1 LQSCLLVFKTFDPK
15 SDKCFERHFMKI
27 RNRGI
32 VAAFA
37 AAALLGTGIAP
48 ALADTKTI
56 NIWMDDQR
64 GAQLSP
70 VWDGSTTIA
79 PGYTVKITTFASRDA
94 MISAWG
100 KATSASGPDMMFD
113 AASSTTDAAK
123 NGKALPIVLSKAQKS
138 ELPAAALGALSYQ
151 GVQYGIP
158 VDVDTTTMYWNTKF
172 GPAPK
177 TFAALAATFQKYKK
191 AGKVTNGVC
200 AGDGTWG
207 ALPVLTALGGGAWGY
222 KADGTPDVSKVLF
235 NSPAFIKNAS
245 ALLVDSKGKGNGL
258 LAWDNC
264 TQNFLDGKTLGMN
277 SGSWKLND
285 VINAGIHYT
294 LQPVPTLD
302 GKGTSHQWSGF
313 GGVFGT
319 SYSKDHGVD
328 LGVKAALSYFASQN
342 GALAYST
349 ATKRPP
355 VNSKINAHLSPDVA
369 GFAAAAK
376 TGLVQENALLGDN
389 AGGANWYDVL
399 SSTFDAAFNKNQGV
413 KASFDKG
420 AAILKADFADGFSKR

>member
-1 LQSCLLVFKTFDPK
+1 
-15 SDKCFERHFMKI
+15 MNI
-27 RNRGI
+27 RKRGLAAG
-32 VAAFA
+32 VAAVATA
-37 AAALLGTGIAP
+37 AMLAVSVPAHAANT
-48 ALADTKTI
+48 TI

-64 GAQLSP
+64 GAQLAP

-79 PGYTVKITTFASRDA
+79 PGYTIKITAFSSRDA
-94 MISAWG
+94 MVSAWD
-100 KATSASGPDMMFD
+100 KATSASGPDIMFD

-123 NGKALPIVLSKAQKS
+123 NGKALPIVLTATQKA
-138 ELPAAALGALSYQ
+138 ELPAGALGALAYQ

-172 GPAPK
+172 GKAPK
-177 TFAALAATFQKYKK
+177 TFADLAATFQKYKK
-191 AGKVTNGVC
+191 AGKVTTGIC

-235 NSPAFIKNAS
+235 NSPAFVKNANN
-245 ALLVDSKGKGNGL
+245 LLIDSKTKKGNGL
-258 LAWDNC
+258 FAWDGW
-264 TQNFLDGKTLGMN
+264 DGCGQSFVKGQALAINT
-277 SGSWKLND
+277 GSWRLGAIID
-285 VINAGIHYT
+285 AGINYT
-294 LQPVPTLD
+294 LQPVPTID

-313 GGVFGT
+313 GGAFGT

-328 LGVKAALSYFASQN
+328 LGVKSALAYFASQK
-342 GALAYST
+342 GALAYAT

-355 VNSKINAHLSPDVA
+355 VNSKIGSHLSPDVA
-369 GFAAAAK
+369 GFANAAK

-399 SSTFDAAFNKNQGV
+399 TSTFTDAFTKGLGV

-420 AAILKADFADGFSKR
+420 AAILKKNFADGFSKR